1 MAIAPA
7 SQTHTI
13 YAADL
18 NDGIFVSSDAGESW
32 GLASWPRSL
41 GPAPPNYA
49 NIPSAIAFH
58 PSRPEVVYAAVFGA
72 GVFKSVDSGRSWK
85 PMNTG
90 FFNLNI
96 SALVIDPANP
106 ETLFAANNREIYRS
120 NDAGQTWAGISTR
133 FRARTLAISS
143 DHSGAGTWYAGGDGI
158 FKSTDGG
165 HTWTAIDSGLPSP
178 VLLQSLAIDPAHPE
192 IVYAG
197 TEGSGMYKTINGGAS
212 WQLIG
217 AESPRA
223 R

>member
-1 MAIAPA
+1 MRMGA
-7 SQTHTI
+7 
-13 YAADL
+13 
-18 NDGIFVSSDAGESW
+18 VS
-32 GLASWPRSL
+32 PR
-41 GPAPPNYA
+41 
-49 NIPSAIAFH
+49 
-58 PSRPEVVYAAVFGA
+58 
-72 GVFKSVDSGRSWK
+72 
-85 PMNTG
+85 
-90 FFNLNI
+90 
-96 SALVIDPANP
+96 
-106 ETLFAANNREIYRS
+106 RE
-120 NDAGQTWAGISTR
+120 AHGQMLER
-133 FRARTLAISS
+133 CTLAISS